1 MWRNRFRNDIILAY
15 IKTKVKVM
23 AKQDLVNERVNTA
36 QQELAK
42 RAQRLDRLVAS
53 RRGKMNAVGFDR
65 GVELVREMIEN
76 QSKLY
81 DVVVFDMPKTALEQ
95 HRNLMLATGT
105 MNQSVQEGI
114 KTATDAI
121 DAMLHTL
128 EQMSR

>member
-15 IKTKVKVM
+15 IKTKVKMM
-23 AKQDLVNERVNTA
+23 AKQDLVNERVNIA

-42 RAQRLDRLVAS
+42 RAKRLDSIIANA
-53 RRGKMNAVGFDR
+53 RGKRVAVGFER
-65 GVELVREMIEN
+65 GTQLVRELIDK
-76 QSKLY
+76 QSELY
-81 DVVVFDMPKTALEQ
+81 DAIVFEAPKTALEQ
-95 HRNLMLATGT
+95 NRNLMLMTGT

>member
-23 AKQDLVNERVNTA
+23 AKQDLVNERVNIA

-42 RAQRLDRLVAS
+42 RAKRLDSIIANA
-53 RRGKMNAVGFDR
+53 RGKRVAVGFER
-65 GVELVREMIEN
+65 GTQLVRELIDK
-76 QSKLY
+76 QSELY
-81 DVVVFDMPKTALEQ
+81 DAIVFEAPKTALEQ
-95 HRNLMLATGT
+95 NRNLMLMTGT

>member
-1 MWRNRFRNDIILAY
+1 
-15 IKTKVKVM
+15 M
-23 AKQDLVNERVNTA
+23 AKQDLVNERVNIA

-95 HRNLMLATGT
+95 HRNLMLTTGT